1 MQTTPSA
8 PVRGR
13 ARILAAALL
22 ATPLALPLGACA
34 QERTPPSRTLAQAL
48 EANLNPGP
56 GGGPVLDGG
65 SAAGDYLVGEF
76 ALGAGDY
83 RAAADSLDR
92 ALAAD
97 PQDIELR
104 RQVFLLRLA
113 DGDYD
118 RAVATAKSLVE
129 ADPNADE
136 PLLLLAADRA
146 RAGQWAAAHDLLQK
160 VSGRGAVGL
169 VAPVL
174 DAWARFGAGN
184 VDAALARLGS
194 QGPDQ
199 GLDLLRRYHHALMLE
214 LAHRPAEALPLLADV
229 EKRPGGLP
237 LRITQ
242 TLAQVRLDTGDRAGA
257 EKVVADALAADP
269 EDPRLVA
276 LRDKLQKG
284 ERLVPIADAASAM
297 ADALVGVADALLDQ
311 QATAQALLLGRD
323 AAYVAPG
330 MADAQ
335 LLVGRIL
342 LDQKSPEEAVGVLEK
357 VPDSSPQSWT
367 ARLLRAQALRD
378 QGKTDEAAGLLK
390 AMVAERPHRT
400 DAAIALGDLYRH
412 AERYADAEAAYG
424 EAIARLG
431 KPAPDD
437 WRLFYARGMALE
449 RLNRWPEA
457 EASLKKAL
465 ELQPDQPLVLNYL
478 GYSWVDRGENL
489 DQAQGMLKR
498 AVELKPDD
506 GYIVDSLGWAYFRL
520 GQYDK
525 AVTYLERA
533 AEIEPGDATIN
544 DHLGDAYWRA
554 GRQRE
559 ARFQWRQALAFK
571 PEPAQKGQIE
581 AKLEKG
587 LPQVGQPGQPA
598 ATRG

>member
-1 MQTTPSA
+1 MHTTPSA
-8 PVRGR
+8 PARGR

-22 ATPLALPLGACA
+22 GTSLTLPLGACA
-34 QERTPPSRTLAQAL
+34 QEQAAPSHLLARAL
-48 EANLNPGP
+48 EANLTPGP
-56 GGGPVLDGG
+56 GGGPAMDGG
-65 SAAGDYLVGEF
+65 SAAGDYLVGRF

-97 PQDIELR
+97 PGDLELR

-113 DGDYD
+113 DGEYD
-118 RAVATAKSLVE
+118 RAVAAAQSLVE

-136 PLLLLAADRA
+136 PLLLLAVDRA
-146 RAGQWAAAHDLLQK
+146 RTGQWTAAHDLFQK
-160 VSGRGAVGL
+160 AGDHGAVGL
-169 VAPVL
+169 VVPVL
-174 DAWARFGAGN
+174 DAWALFGAGDR
-184 VDAALARLGS
+184 DAALARLGA
-194 QGPDQ
+194 QGSDQ
-199 GLDLLRRYHHALMLE
+199 GLDVLRRYHRALMLD
-214 LAHRPAEALPLLADV
+214 LAGRPAEALPLLADLAA
-229 EKRPGGLP
+229 RPAGTP
-237 LRITQ
+237 LRVTQ
-242 TLAQVRLDTGDRAGA
+242 TLAQARLDSGDRAGA
-257 EKVVADALAADP
+257 EKVADDALAADP
-269 EDPRLVA
+269 EDPRLVT
-276 LRDKLQKG
+276 LRENLQKG
-284 ERLVPIADAASAM
+284 ARLVPVGDAATAM
-297 ADALVGVADALLDQ
+297 ADALVGVAEALLDQ
-311 QATAQALLLGRD
+311 QATAQALLLGRT

-330 MADAQ
+330 LGDSQ
-335 LLVGRIL
+335 LMVGRIL
-342 LDQKSPEEAVGVLEK
+342 LDQKSPEQAAQVLDTI
-357 VPDSSPQSWT
+357 PASSPESWN

-378 QGKTDEAAGLLK
+378 EDKTDEAAAVLK

-431 KPAPDD
+431 KPTPDD

-449 RLNRWPEA
+449 RTNRWPDA
-457 EASLKKAL
+457 EASLLKAL
-465 ELQPDQPLVLNYL
+465 QLQPDQPLVLNYL

-489 DQAQGMLKR
+489 DKAEGMLKR
-498 AVELKPDD
+498 AVELKPED
-506 GYIVDSLGWAYFRL
+506 GYIVDSLGWAYYRL
-520 GQYDK
+520 GRYDK

-571 PEPAQKGQIE
+571 PEPDQKSQIE

-587 LPQVGQPGQPA
+587 LPQAAVPGQPA
-598 ATRG
+598 PTRG